1 MVARLFRKASISI
14 LETKA
19 QFFTFVFS
27 DHIMNITPEL
37 IDKLAQLAKLDFSPE
52 EKAALIPELEKI
64 TGFMDKLSELDVTG
78 VPPLTYLSDTVFTL
92 TAEQRDLPRADVPEP
107 SLSHDAALQNAP
119 KRDSD
124 YFRVPKVLD
133 KSEG

>member
-1 MVARLFRKASISI
+1 M
-14 LETKA
+14 
-19 QFFTFVFS
+19 
-27 DHIMNITPEL
+27 DITPEL

-52 EKAALIPELEKI
+52 EKAALISELEKI
-64 TGFMDKLSELDVTG
+64 TGFMDKLRELDVQG
-78 VPPLTYLSDTVFTL
+78 VPPLTYLSDTIYTL
-92 TAEQRDLPRADVPEP
+92 TAENREVPRPDVPEP
-107 SLSHDAALQNAP
+107 SLSHEAALQNAP

>member
-1 MVARLFRKASISI
+1 M
-14 LETKA
+14 
-19 QFFTFVFS
+19 
-27 DHIMNITPEL
+27 DITPEL